1 MDRFMDRQH
10 IGLYRRLRETPR
22 ADERRKILKLLAEK
36 RAEFKLELQNVD
48 LVNGMPPRVKAAC
61 LWRSSIKSSRSAA
74 SSAIPNTPRRC
85 APGCSMRAS
94 A

>member
-1 MDRFMDRQH
+1 MDRQH

-48 LVNGMPPRVKAAC
+48 LARG
-61 LWRSSIKSSRSAA
+61 SRMECR
-74 SSAIPNTPRRC
+74 PE
-85 APGCSMRAS
+85 
-94 A
+94 